1 MNSLTH
7 DFRRLRH
14 RHLTSQHNLQNTL
27 CFCTCKREIFLFS
40 LESIHNSI
48 LFFFHFLCSL
58 LIKLFYSWVSRKWNK
73 TIYSIVYEKFIGNSS
88 FSMYIIIQIPLT
100 STLTNI
106 CHIRNNS
113 RTISVSTA
121 LEIMDIKRL
130 FILSQLQLNRKF
142 IDRFRNKKQINKP
155 NCFGN
160 IFHFISRSRFSTF
173 LANLLNTSIWFQ
185 TSDWWNETI
194 NIKKNI

>member
-73 TIYSIVYEKFIGNSS
+73 SINSIVYEKFIGNSS
-88 FSMYIIIQIPLT
+88 FSHSHPHSLT
-100 STLTNI
+100 SATFEIIPERLVWAPHWKLWILKDYSYSVNCNWTG
-106 CHIRNNS
+106 NS
-113 RTISVSTA
+113 
-121 LEIMDIKRL
+121 L
-130 FILSQLQLNRKF
+130 
-142 IDRFRNKKQINKP
+142 IDSATKNK
-155 NCFGN
+155 
-160 IFHFISRSRFSTF
+160 
-173 LANLLNTSIWFQ
+173 
-185 TSDWWNETI
+185 
-194 NIKKNI
+194 